1 MNPIEQSD
9 KRRLKL
15 FVLELRAEL
24 NRVEESIAQMQH
36 RATELLGMLQQEFE
50 GQSERM
56 YRDLE
61 RAIVDGGDEA
71 AAETPHPPDIEDAQP
86 LPRAAPVPHLR
97 AVPSLP
103 VAQRSAS
110 QP

>member
-1 MNPIEQSD
+1 MTHIDQSD

-24 NRVEESIAQMQH
+24 NRVEESIAQMQD
-36 RATELLGMLQQEFE
+36 RASELLGMFQQELQ

-61 RAIVDGGDEA
+61 RAIVDGGGDA
-71 AAETPHPPDIEDAQP
+71 PADAPHPPAVDDAP
-86 LPRAAPVPHLR
+86 ALPRVAPVPHLR
-97 AVPSLP
+97 AVPSLL
-103 VAQRSAS
+103 VAQKSMS

>member
-1 MNPIEQSD
+1 MTHIEQHD

-36 RATELLGMLQQEFE
+36 RASELLGMFQQEFQ

-61 RAIVDGGDEA
+61 RAIVENGGDVPSEA
-71 AAETPHPPDIEDAQP
+71 PPLLDSDDPPA
-86 LPRAAPVPHLR
+86 LPRTAVIPHLR
-97 AVPSLP
+97 AVPSLS
-103 VAQRSAS
+103 VAQKSMS

>member
-1 MNPIEQSD
+1 MTRIEASD

-36 RATELLGMLQQEFE
+36 RASELLGMFQQEMQ

-56 YRDLE
+56 YGDLE
-61 RAIVDGGDEA
+61 RAIADGGRDAPAEA
-71 AAETPHPPDIEDAQP
+71 LRPVAVEDASA
-86 LPRAAPVPHLR
+86 LPKAVPVPHLR
-97 AVPSLP
+97 AVPSLH
-103 VAQRSAS
+103 VARKSMS
-110 QP
+110 RP